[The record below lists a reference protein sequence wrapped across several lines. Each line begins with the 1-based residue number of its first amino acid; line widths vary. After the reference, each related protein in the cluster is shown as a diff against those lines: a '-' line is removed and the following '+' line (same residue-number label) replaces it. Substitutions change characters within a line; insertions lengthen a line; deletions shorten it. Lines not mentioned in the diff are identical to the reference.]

1 MWWLRYQTPLNQ
13 GASSIQQ
20 VSISPR
26 AHNVAMESQH
36 VAMDEKNG
44 DNISTRKGR

>member
-26 AHNVAMESQH
+26 AHNVAM
-36 VAMDEKNG
+36 DEKNG
-44 DNISTRKGR
+44 DNISTRKGRGK